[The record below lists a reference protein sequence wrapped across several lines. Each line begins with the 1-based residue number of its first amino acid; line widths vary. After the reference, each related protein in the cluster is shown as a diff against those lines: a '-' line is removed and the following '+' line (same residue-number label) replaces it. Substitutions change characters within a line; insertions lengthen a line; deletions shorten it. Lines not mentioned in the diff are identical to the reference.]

1 MATRAGGAVDGF
13 EQVLPPRRP
22 SIAPRAG
29 RLPGRLSVPCAP
41 GWTLVTAGVAAVLL
55 VLAAATRGD
64 PAAMPRFDARKQILL
79 DVGLDATPEDV
90 VAGAGAGDLA
100 PGEELWDALLPAV
113 HLDERVFAGVG
124 RSASLGFA
132 CHRAPIPHA
141 DRESL
146 SITRFEPVVTRPD
159 AVHHITVFACHA
171 RVADRWPEISFGR
184 GCAAWDFAKAADG
197 REAPC
202 RVVIYAYDKGAAPF
216 RTPPRTAVK
225 VGRDTGLTHVMFQVH
240 YLVPRDP
247 GDARPAPWPDSSG
260 VRFHLAR
267 GAAHDARPISLGI
280 LGAMHTRMS
289 LPAGS
294 ESHAF
299 EYALGPFGERL
310 APDFAHA
317 AAEGGRGAVTLVAA
331 HLHGHGMLRRYE
343 TGLVRKGW
351 GGSKRDGEREVFATM
366 DPYGGYGDAQSYHPL
381 PLRATLAGAGAGAR
395 AGAGDG
401 AGAGVEMGPE
411 DVMWVRCVFDT
422 RSARDGDAVTYG
434 VGHGEEMCGQL
445 VYYHPFVATSA
456 GSGGGVRRPEPREA
470 VGERDN
476 DLFNVF
482 FNTTKLA
489 GTGEG
494 AVHALATSIAANAAP

>member
-22 SIAPRAG
+22 SSVPRAG
-29 RLPGRLSVPCAP
+29 RLPGRISVPCASR
-41 GWTLVTAGVAAVLL
+41 WTLVTAGVVAVLL

-64 PAAMPRFDARKQILL
+64 PAALHRFDARKQVLL

-90 VAGAGAGDLA
+90 VADAYAGDLA
-100 PGEELWDALLPAV
+100 PGEERWDALLPAV
-113 HLDERVFAGVG
+113 RLDERVFAGVG

-171 RVADRWPEISFGR
+171 RVAHLWPEVFFGR
-184 GCAAWDFAKAADG
+184 GCAAWDFAKATDG
-197 REAPC
+197 HEAPC

-216 RTPPRTAVK
+216 LTPPRTAVK
-225 VGRDTGLTHVMFQVH
+225 VGRDTGLTHVVFQVH
-240 YLVPRDP
+240 YLVPEEP

-260 VRFHLAR
+260 VRFNLAR
-267 GAAHDARPISLGI
+267 GDAHDNRPVSLGL

-299 EYALGPFGERL
+299 EYTLGPFRERL
-310 APDFAHA
+310 APDFARA

-343 TGLVRKGW
+343 TGLVRWGW
-351 GGSKRDGEREVFATM
+351 GEKTRDGAREVFATM

-381 PLRATLAGAGAGAR
+381 PLRATSAR
-395 AGAGDG
+395 AGDG
-401 AGAGVEMGPE
+401 AGVGVELGPE

-422 RSARDGDAVTYG
+422 RSKRDGDAVRYG

-445 VYYHPFVATSA
+445 VYYHPFVTTQA

-482 FNTTKLA
+482 FNTTTLA
-489 GTGEG
+489 GMGEG
-494 AVHALATSIAANAAP
+494 AVRANAAP